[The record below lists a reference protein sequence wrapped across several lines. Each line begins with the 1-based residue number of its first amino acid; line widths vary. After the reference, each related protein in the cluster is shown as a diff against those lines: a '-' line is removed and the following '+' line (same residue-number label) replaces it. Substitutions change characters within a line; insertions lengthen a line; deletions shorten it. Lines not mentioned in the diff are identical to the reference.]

1 MHARRINN
9 LMILNYTQFINESSA
24 GIGNLARDKSVH
36 DLAVMHG
43 VDDSVIQSE
52 LEMGKEVELEHTTD
66 PDTAT
71 AIAMDHLAENPRYYT
86 ELKKIELESTLANE
100 AKGVRPVNALSNIS
114 SDAAIKMLD
123 LNLIGMSEL
132 VLEIDTWKW
141 RPELILYYIRSI
153 KKDSE
158 VEVSYRPSKGRINL
172 VYHTAFNEP
181 SATYVL
187 EDDAGGV
194 AGWIENRFYGEDDGM
209 DPYGGDE
216 NSNSLAN
223 KIKAFITYPY
233 EYTGQFQ

>member
-1 MHARRINN
+1 
-9 LMILNYTQFINESSA
+9 MIFNYTQFVNESSA
-24 GIGNLARDKSVH
+24 EIGKLARGKSVH

-43 VDDSVIQSE
+43 VEDSVIQAE
-52 LEMGKEVELEHTTD
+52 LEMGKGIEMEHTTD

-86 ELKKIELESTLANE
+86 ELQRVERGSNLANE
-100 AKGVRPVNALSNIS
+100 AKGVRPVNALTNIS

-123 LNLIGMSEL
+123 LNLISMDEL
-132 VLEIDTWKW
+132 ILEIDTWKW
-141 RPELILYYIRSI
+141 RPELIMYYIRSI
-153 KKDSE
+153 KKDSK

-172 VYHTAFNEP
+172 VYYTGFSEP

-187 EDDAGGV
+187 MDDAGGV

-223 KIKAFITYPY
+223 KIKAFVTYPY